1 MRLRI
6 TVEGVTYDV
15 DVEVLDSAPHTIATT
30 AAPIAAP
37 VAVPAIAAPAPVPAA
52 PVPAPAPAPAPAP
65 SAGGDG
71 QITEVKSLIAGNV
84 MSIAVKAG
92 DTVAADDTLLV
103 LEAMKMESNVPA
115 PTGGIVKEIFVS
127 TGDSVETGRVLVC
140 LG

>member
-15 DVEVLDSAPHTIATT
+15 DVEVLDSAPHTIAPT

-37 VAVPAIAAPAPVPAA
+37 AVAAPAPAPAA
-52 PVPAPAPAPAPAP
+52 PAPAPAAVPAPAPAPT
-65 SAGGDG
+65 AGGDG

-115 PTGGIVKEIFVS
+115 PTGGIVKEIFVN
-127 TGDSVETGRVLVC
+127 TGDAVETLSPGC
-140 LG
+140 I